1 MEDAEIIN
9 LYWSRQ
15 EKAISETDKKYGY
28 YCNTIPFNILQNK
41 EDAKECVND
50 TYWKTWN
57 SIPPQKPHILKSYLG
72 KITRNLSLNQY
83 EKKKAKKRNYTVEI
97 ALEELNECI
106 LSNNNIEIETNYIEL
121 VNTLNSFLSRL
132 SQEKRKIFLERYWY
146 LYSIKDISSKNKISE
161 NNAKVQLSRIRNDL
175 KKHLEEGD
183 LYG

>member
-28 YCNTIPFNILQNK
+28 YCNTISFNILQNK

>member
-1 MEDAEIIN
+1 M
-9 LYWSRQ
+9 
-15 EKAISETDKKYGY
+15 
-28 YCNTIPFNILQNK
+28 
-41 EDAKECVND
+41 
-50 TYWKTWN
+50 
-57 SIPPQKPHILKSYLG
+57 
-72 KITRNLSLNQY
+72 
-83 EKKKAKKRNYTVEI
+83 
-97 ALEELNECI
+97 NECI